1 MMKIKITLFF
11 LFISGFM
18 IGQQVNQTH
27 KNNDGKL
34 MLLGKTD
41 EKAFNNKEFSWYQE
55 NYKNYITNDGVIDNF
70 KDSLK
75 NYSIKVFFGTWC
87 GDSKRELPAFYK
99 VINKAEFDKN
109 KLEVIAVDRKTVAYK
124 QSPTGE
130 EKGLNIHRVPTFIFY
145 KNSKEVNRI
154 VEYPVQ
160 DFERDIQKIVN
171 QENYKPN
178 YIVVEYLNKL
188 LNTKSIE
195 ELKKEENKLIPFLAE
210 YTKGSRELNTFGY
223 KLLRSNNTEK
233 ALFVFEL
240 NTKIYPYKSNVFDS
254 LGELYYTVKN
264 YDKALIN
271 YYKVL
276 TVKPRDT
283 NAMKMIN
290 RIQNEL
296 NN

>member
-1 MMKIKITLFF
+1 MMKKTAILFF
-11 LFISGFM
+11 IFISGFM
-18 IGQQVNQTH
+18 LGQQVNQTQ

-41 EKAFNNKEFSWYQE
+41 EKAFNDKEFSWYQK
-55 NYKNYITNDGVIDNF
+55 NYKNYITNDGVINNF

-99 VINKAEFDKN
+99 VINKAKFNKN
-109 KLEVIAVDRKTVAYK
+109 KLEVIAVDRKIAAYK

-145 KNSKEVNRI
+145 KNNKEVNRI

-160 DFERDIQKIVN
+160 DFERDIQKIVH

-195 ELKKEENKLIPFLAE
+195 ELKKEENQLIPFLAE

-233 ALFVFEL
+233 ALFIFEL

-254 LGELYYTVKN
+254 LGELYYTIKD
-264 YDKALIN
+264 YDKALTN

-283 NAMKMIN
+283 NAMEMIN
-290 RIQNEL
+290 KIQNEL